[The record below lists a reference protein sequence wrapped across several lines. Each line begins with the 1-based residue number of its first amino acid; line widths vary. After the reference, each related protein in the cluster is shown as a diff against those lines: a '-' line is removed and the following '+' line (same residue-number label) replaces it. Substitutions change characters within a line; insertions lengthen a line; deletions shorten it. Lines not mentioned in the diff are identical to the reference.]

1 MTDLKR
7 ALEIMAET
15 FKDFSEISRKQ
26 YLNIN
31 DHYFLGKEDA
41 YDLAI
46 RYVENLIEIHFAKE
60 NGERVMKELIDH
72 CMYESGLTADGC
84 WDELDDYAKEAIERF
99 ARLLVQECLIEKQ
112 EREISLQK
120 LADQAQEFGIE

>member
-60 NGERVMKELIDH
+60 NGERVMKEYTGKLRFV
-72 CMYESGLTADGC
+72 ERTADKKFVGTYFGKEIYTNKKIRILQQEVC
-84 WDELDDYAKEAIERF
+84 EYDPTDLDTKNYYWVDVPLDAEL
-99 ARLLVQECLIEKQ
+99 
-112 EREISLQK
+112 
-120 LADQAQEFGIE
+120 

>member
-15 FKDFSEISRKQ
+15 FKGVSEISRKQ

-60 NGERVMKELIDH
+60 NGE
-72 CMYESGLTADGC
+72 
-84 WDELDDYAKEAIERF
+84 
-99 ARLLVQECLIEKQ
+99 
-112 EREISLQK
+112 
-120 LADQAQEFGIE
+120 